1 MDGIQDL
8 EMVKMKDEQALKIVF
23 GALISI
29 IAILLFCLFAI
40 CIDAIFDLGL
50 SNCI

>member
-8 EMVKMKDEQALKIVF
+8 EMAKMKIKQSLDIVF

-29 IAILLFCLFAI
+29 IAILLFCIVAVIVDSLI
-40 CIDAIFDLGL
+40 
-50 SNCI
+50 

>member
-29 IAILLFCLFAI
+29 IAIGLLCLVAI